1 MVPVAAF
8 LPQGD
13 EFLPVLAR
21 GSERETGYSRVNER
35 LLNPRVSGLLRGGGG
50 GAPSEQEHSTG
61 GDREVSWAQWHL
73 GTKEWEESGC
83 FGHPGGG
90 VKA

>member
-1 MVPVAAF
+1 MEGCGGSRHVVVPVAAF

-35 LLNPRVSGLLRGGGG
+35 LLNPRVWGLLLGGWGWCSLRAGALYGRRQGG
-50 GAPSEQEHSTG
+50 LLGA
-61 GDREVSWAQWHL
+61 VA
-73 GTKEWEESGC
+73 
-83 FGHPGGG
+83 FGH
-90 VKA
+90 